1 MVEWKQGTVNEDGY
15 YDYDYRY
22 YHEPGYYQ
30 DNDDDDDDDNDD
42 DDDDDEGDD
51 NNDYY
56 DDNDDDD
63 NDDDDDDDDDDTLYI
78 ERFADFNDMD
88 ETIHAIITDDN
99 VCNGKSG
106 YEFVLER
113 YHALEFLSVGNN
125 CFNKTVR
132 FSLSYLPSLFRISIG
147 EDSFNFNPSD
157 GGNTILSFMITSCNA
172 LESVFINKQSFTFF
186 NSFNLDT
193 CCSLRSLTIGHV
205 NQDSN
210 NFTYAD
216 FILNSALL
224 QLSNI
229 SVGDGCFSKGT
240 RCVLGGMTVCVW
252 L

>member
-30 DNDDDDDDDNDD
+30 DDDDDDDDDNDD

-51 NNDYY
+51 DNDYY
-56 DDNDDDD
+56 DDND
-63 NDDDDDDDDDDTLYI
+63 DDDDDDDDDDTLYI

-132 FSLSYLPSLFRISIG
+132 FSLSYLPSLPHQHRRG
-147 EDSFNFNPSD
+147 
-157 GGNTILSFMITSCNA
+157 
-172 LESVFINKQSFTFF
+172 
-186 NSFNLDT
+186 
-193 CCSLRSLTIGHV
+193 
-205 NQDSN
+205 
-210 NFTYAD
+210 
-216 FILNSALL
+216 LL
-224 QLSNI
+224 QLQPLRWWQHHSI
-229 SVGDGCFSKGT
+229 VHDHLMQRSGI
-240 RCVLGGMTVCVW
+240 RLHQ
-252 L
+252 

>member
-1 MVEWKQGTVNEDGY
+1 
-15 YDYDYRY
+15 
-22 YHEPGYYQ
+22 
-30 DNDDDDDDDNDD
+30 
-42 DDDDDEGDD
+42 
-51 NNDYY
+51 
-56 DDNDDDD
+56 
-63 NDDDDDDDDDDTLYI
+63 
-78 ERFADFNDMD
+78 MD

-240 RCVLGGMTVCVW
+240 RCVLGGMTACVW
-252 L
+252 LWLRVD